1 MVRNRGEIVGW
12 GGGCR
17 GRSVVSGRWRGSGSG
32 RFRVV
37 VGSRCS
43 VMGRGVGRDAVL
55 VVVVWGWVVV

>member
-32 RFRVV
+32 RIQVV
-37 VGSRCS
+37 VRK
-43 VMGRGVGRDAVL
+43 VLIVAREVVGEA
-55 VVVVWGWVVV
+55 

>member
-37 VGSRCS
+37 VG
-43 VMGRGVGRDAVL
+43 AVL
-55 VVVVWGWVVV
+55 LVEGLVEMRC